1 MPGLPPIMPM
11 QNFDRAN
18 EDLYAILYLLTDKP
32 AALLAAKHEDT
43 AGTSGIGQQALLE
56 LVSKYKKV
64 TDEVV
69 RSTTDKL
76 VNTTM

>member
-1 MPGLPPIMPM
+1 MPM
-11 QNFDRAN
+11 QNFDGAN

-32 AALLAAKHEDT
+32 TALLAAKHEDT
-43 AGTSGIGQQALLE
+43 AGTSGTGQQALLE